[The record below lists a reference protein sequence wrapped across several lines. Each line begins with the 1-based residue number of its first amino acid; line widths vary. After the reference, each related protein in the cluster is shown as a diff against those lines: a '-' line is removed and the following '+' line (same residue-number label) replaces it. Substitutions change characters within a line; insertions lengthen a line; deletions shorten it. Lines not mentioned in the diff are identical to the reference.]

1 MSWFRRRPVSD
12 MLAGA
17 SIATPSALVAQ
28 MIALRIAELPA
39 EHSFSGSTMWLNL
52 PIRGGDGVVEVRVQ
66 AEPNRA
72 YWALNRCGA
81 SCQVG
86 MPGSPKYRSVD
97 LTQAE
102 QLVIADA
109 AHALHWRTADAR
121 AAARDAESQH
131 SALDIL
137 EHLI

>member
-1 MSWFRRRPVSD
+1 MSWFSRRPVSN

-17 SIATPSALVAQ
+17 SIPTPSLLMAQ

-39 EHSFSGSTMWLNL
+39 EHSFCGRTMWLNL
-52 PIRGGDGVVEVRVQ
+52 PIRGGEGVVEVRVE
-66 AEPNRA
+66 AEPNRG
-72 YWALNRCGA
+72 YWANNRWGA
-81 SCQVG
+81 NCRVG

-109 AHALHWRTADAR
+109 AHALHWRTTDAR